1 MKLLEKRI
9 LNHLGQM
16 FFVLTLILTI
26 TPTAAQQTTMADI
39 KESLQSEYIEE
50 LYSNTYYSLLDRV
63 DPDGFLQESLT
74 GRYPGMFSRTVGGI
88 VSLFIETGE
97 FDVSEKIINCTLKA
111 MTVNEMERIPHVFL
125 RQTNYIKPVSD
136 DNKLMQYVTSA
147 ALYKLSENISG
158 AVQFKAPD
166 QPIQALEAAISLNAC
181 KGTLTM
187 TLRKDKDSPPI
198 RYVSIEAKQVMPG
211 QLWQRFELTE
221 PLLLDKGRGYFM
233 RFEFDGFG
241 APIWYGLDDEPEYGG
256 AFWLKEEAVSNNWMY
271 HKNYAPA
278 YAVDAGKLR
287 HKPIHKSYEIYA
299 KSDWDQIDGQASVIM
314 AWARLALER
323 GQTGFENRTYEL
335 VAKLMDRTSD
345 QPYFMCGKGF
355 KVGVNLVQN
364 IALEHSRE
372 SRYWHAWDIL
382 TQCVVGASLE
392 SMIEIAK
399 RRGDFKH
406 ALRWQYRLQVLK
418 KGIAQNLT
426 RTLNGKKVYLEM
438 LLPDSNG
445 GTPFTG
451 MGWLNLAPVMAQ
463 WDPLERQVLRNTVE
477 ALREKL
483 LLDYNGYKYLDD
495 EYDEQGKVSNLILG
509 KVVGWELDYARQEK
523 EYYRIK
529 EWLNFL
535 NATHSGKI
543 YMEFM
548 RLNSDGQWIIK
559 DRGNGEQ
566 CAWWCWAMA
575 RLRKEVGL
583 PVIPKRDN

>member
-1 MKLLEKRI
+1 MKLLKKRK
-9 LNHLGQM
+9 LNHLGRM
-16 FFVLTLILTI
+16 FFMLVLILTM
-26 TPTAAQQTTMADI
+26 TSTAAQQTTMADI

-50 LYSNTYYSLLDRV
+50 LYNNTYYSLLDRV

-74 GRYPGMFSRTVGGI
+74 GRYPGMFPRTVGGI

-97 FDVSEKIINCTLKA
+97 LDVAERIINCTLEA
-111 MTVNEMERIPHVFL
+111 MMVNEMERIPHVFL
-125 RQTNYIKPVSD
+125 RQKNDLIPVF
-136 DNKLMQYVTSA
+136 NGNELMQSETSV
-147 ALYKLSENISG
+147 ALYKLNQNSSAAIK
-158 AVQFKAPD
+158 FKAPD
-166 QPIQALEAAISLNAC
+166 QPIQAVEVAISLNAC
-181 KGTLTM
+181 KGALIM
-187 TLRKDKDSPPI
+187 TLRKDKESPPI
-198 RYVSIEAKQVMPG
+198 KSIRIDAKQVKPG
-211 QLWQRFELTE
+211 QLWHRFDFPE
-221 PLLLDKGRGYFM
+221 PQMLDKGKEYFI
-233 RFEFDGFG
+233 RFDFDGFG
-241 APIWYGLDDEPEYGG
+241 NPIWFGSDDEQEQGG
-256 AFWLKEEAVSNNWMY
+256 AFWLNTKVHSPKWVY
-271 HKNYAPA
+271 QKSHAPA
-278 YAVDAGKLR
+278 YAIDIGNLSHKQL
-287 HKPIHKSYEIYA
+287 HKPYENH
-299 KSDWDQIDGQASVIM
+299 SDWDQIDGQAHVIM
-314 AWARLALER
+314 TWARLALER
-323 GQTGFENRTYEL
+323 GQTDFENRTYEL

-345 QPYFMCGKGF
+345 QPYFMCGIGYE
-355 KVGVNLVQN
+355 VGVNLVQN

-372 SRYWHAWDIL
+372 SRYWHTWDIL
-382 TQCVVGASLE
+382 TQCVVGASLK
-392 SMIEIAK
+392 SMIEVANQ
-399 RRGDFKH
+399 RGDSKH
-406 ALRWQYRLQVLK
+406 ALRWQYRLQVLE

-451 MGWLNLAPVMAQ
+451 MGWLNFAPVIAQ

-483 LLDYNGYKYLDD
+483 LLDYNGYKYLDN

-529 EWLNFL
+529 EWLDFL

-548 RLNSDGQWIIK
+548 RLDNEGNWEIT

-575 RLRKEVGL
+575 RLRKEAGL
-583 PVIPKRDN
+583 SVVIPKGGK